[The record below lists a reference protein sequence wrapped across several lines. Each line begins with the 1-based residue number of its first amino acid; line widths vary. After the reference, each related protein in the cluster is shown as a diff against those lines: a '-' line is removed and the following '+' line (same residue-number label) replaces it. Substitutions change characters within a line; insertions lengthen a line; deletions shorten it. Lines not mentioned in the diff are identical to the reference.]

1 MALFRKKE
9 KDSDVIPA
17 VTAETVSVKD
27 TVVREK
33 DTKVV
38 SAKKTISPALVP
50 DRDFASIIM
59 KPRITEKAAISIDKN
74 VYVFEIRRDATKR
87 AVHDAIKAL
96 YSVTPV
102 KVNIVNMQPRH
113 YVSKMRGRNMTEHGL
128 KKAYV
133 YLKKGDRIDLV

>member
-17 VTAETVSVKD
+17 VSTKTATAKD
-27 TVVREK
+27 KVVRAK

-38 SAKKTISPALVP
+38 SVKKMISPVLVP
-50 DRDFASIIM
+50 DRDLASVIV

-74 VYVFEIRRDATKR
+74 VYVFEIRSDATKR
-87 AVHDAIKAL
+87 VVRDAIKAL

-102 KVNIVNMQPRH
+102 KVNIVNMKPRH
-113 YVSKMRGRNMTEHGL
+113 YVSKMRGRSMTEHGL